1 MSYEDLMRK
10 KRILKEAASKL
21 EVAIAKS
28 LNQAPLFPS
37 ELEEIAVVSTQEL
50 ISDHGLDYL
59 LAEKIKVH
67 VKAEYYRHRAQAQM
81 TWQIDARDQGGGFT
95 RTYPVTESKRISE
108 NPDIELPQFLPD
120 EDGRMLD
127 YGHQKSDSNEGRM
140 IRQALHEMAQY
151 AQELHDLLEDGDD
164 LPQWC
169 HYKIATART
178 GLSKVKHY
186 LEYKLVRDES

>member
-1 MSYEDLMRK
+1 MNK

-37 ELEEIAVVSTQEL
+37 ELEEIAVLTTQEL

-59 LAEKIKVH
+59 LAEKVKVH
-67 VKAEYYRHRAQAQM
+67 VKSEYYRHRAQGQM
-81 TWQIDARDQGGGFT
+81 TWQIDSRENKGGFT
-95 RTYPVTESKRISE
+95 RTYPVTEGKNITE
-108 NPDIELPQFLPD
+108 NPDLELPQFLPD
-120 EDGRMLD
+120 EAGRMLD

-140 IRQALHEMAQY
+140 MRQALYEMAQY
-151 AQELHDLLEDGDD
+151 AQELHDILDDDDD

-169 HYKIATART
+169 HYKIATARA
-178 GLSKVKHY
+178 GLGKVKHY
-186 LEYKLVRDES
+186 LEYKLVREES